1 MGGCI
6 HQIPWQIIAHVFQPQ
21 PQPVTEGSFER
32 KACCIWVHGQ
42 CMGESSTAGGG
53 FNRCL
58 LFSIL
63 PAIMI
68 RIESRIFGRW
78 HNRESAM
85 IAYVGVQ
92 CFANNQSSSHQFHNP
107 WTLQKGLKASKYAQ
121 SNKSICCKCTHA
133 DSQRAFST
141 GPYLKKTVPKWLT
154 VNKSWPGHVSLP

>member
-1 MGGCI
+1 MLHLGA
-6 HQIPWQIIAHVFQPQ
+6 WA
-21 PQPVTEGSFER
+21 
-32 KACCIWVHGQ
+32 VHGWKFYCGRFQ
-42 CMGESSTAGGG
+42 Q
-53 FNRCL
+53 
-58 LFSIL
+58 
-63 PAIMI
+63 
-68 RIESRIFGRW
+68 SRIFGRW

-92 CFANNQSSSHQFHNP
+92 CFAYNKRSSHQFHNP

-154 VNKSWPGHVSLP
+154 VNKSWPGHVSLPWRFPIHKPWWMDYGNQASSAATRSFWGPWMKMGSIKM